1 MYPPVLSEFKSHTA
15 NIQSDRSINAFG
27 LRDLKN
33 DRLVGYFEIGS
44 IDMDNRSGR
53 LGRFLMDPSMR
64 GQGLGQVA
72 MRVIENQFFGNELL
86 HRFELLVATDNLPAI
101 ACYQKVG
108 FQTEGILRESRR
120 FGNEWRAV
128 QIMGL
133 LRNEWETAQ

>member
-1 MYPPVLSEFKSHTA
+1 MIAWLATLKLEALTWIIVA
-15 NIQSDRSINAFG
+15 GG
-27 LRDLKN
+27 LGD
-33 DRLVGYFEIGS
+33 
-44 IDMDNRSGR
+44 
-53 LGRFLMDPSMR
+53 FLMDPSMR
-64 GQGLGQVA
+64 GQGIGQVA

-133 LRNEWETAQ
+133 LRHEWEEEAGK